1 MLYRASFN
9 LVNNKLCMIQW
20 HVQAE
25 LKFQQDNI
33 TCEWVD
39 VNALVCMYAKR
50 YRVNFYSIRNVCN
63 LNERACE
70 LHVSYLHTKK
80 NDATCYQ
87 NTYIIQ
93 SVCTIL

>member
-1 MLYRASFN
+1 
-9 LVNNKLCMIQW
+9 MIQW
-20 HVQAE
+20 HVQAK

-33 TCEWVD
+33 TSVWD
-39 VNALVCMYAKR
+39 VNAFWCVCAYAKR
-50 YRVNFYSIRNVCN
+50 YGVNFCFIQSMCK

-70 LHVSYLHTKK
+70 LHVSYPTK

-93 SVCTIL
+93 TAFTIVY